1 MKGAI
6 ATIGMFDGMHLG
18 HVSVISQLQSL
29 ARRLDLH
36 PVVVTFSNHPL
47 RVVNPSLAPRLLMNT
62 QERKAMLGQYGDVVM
77 LDFDEPLRRLTAA
90 EFMGKLRD
98 QYGVTTLLMGYNHRF
113 GSDRLASID
122 QYIQAAKEAGVEIV
136 MGKEKRIDG
145 IEKVSSTQIRRL
157 ISQGDVA
164 TAAKALGRYYSIAGT
179 VVHGKELGRTI
190 GFPTANVEPLSPDRL
205 IPLDG
210 VYACYVILSDDSR
223 HAAMVNV
230 GTRPTVDDDN
240 HATIEAHLLDYDKD
254 LYGNRVKIEFV
265 DRLRNEQKF
274 ASLAELRTQLQK
286 DRDHCLTALNKK

>member
-18 HVSVISQLQSL
+18 HVSVISHLQSL
-29 ARRLDLH
+29 ARQLDLR

-47 RVVNPSLAPRLLMNT
+47 RVVNPSLAPRLLMNA
-62 QERKAMLGQYGDVVM
+62 QERQAMLGQYGDVVM
-77 LDFDEPLRRLTAA
+77 LDFDQPLRRLTAA
-90 EFMGKLRD
+90 EFMRKLRD
-98 QYGVTTLLMGYNHRF
+98 EYGVTTLLMGYNHRF
-113 GSDRLASID
+113 GSDRLATID
-122 QYIQAAKEAGVEIV
+122 HYIQAAKEVGVEIV
-136 MGKEKRIDG
+136 LGNEKTIDG

-157 ISQGDVA
+157 ISLGDVA
-164 TAAKALGRYYSIAGT
+164 TAAKALGRYYSISGT

-190 GFPTANVEPLSPDRL
+190 GFPTANIEPLSPDQL